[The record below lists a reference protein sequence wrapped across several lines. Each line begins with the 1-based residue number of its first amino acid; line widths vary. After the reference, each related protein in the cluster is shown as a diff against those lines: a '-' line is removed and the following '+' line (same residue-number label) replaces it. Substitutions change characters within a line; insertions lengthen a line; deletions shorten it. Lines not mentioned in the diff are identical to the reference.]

1 MSVLDSIAQQLT
13 AMPLWLQL
21 PLVLFVLVP
30 LAGVLG
36 WALLRAVD
44 LTALYL
50 NRWFNP
56 DVD

>member
-1 MSVLDSIAQQLT
+1 
-13 AMPLWLQL
+13 MPLWLQL
-21 PLVLFVLVP
+21 PLVLLVLVP